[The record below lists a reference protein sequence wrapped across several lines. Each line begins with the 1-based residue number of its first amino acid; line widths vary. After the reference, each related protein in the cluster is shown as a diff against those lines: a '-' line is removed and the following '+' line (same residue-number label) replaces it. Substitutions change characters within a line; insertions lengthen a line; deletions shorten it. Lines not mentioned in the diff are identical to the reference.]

1 MTTILLR
8 GGRVHTPADPEA
20 TAVAITDGHISW
32 IGGEHGLAAAGAAD
46 HVIDLDGLLVVPGF
60 VDAHVH
66 ATDTG
71 LGLIG
76 LDLTGVRSR
85 TDLFDRIR
93 SAANSLDGRD
103 SILWGQGGV
112 IWAHGWDETLW
123 SDRTL
128 PMTAE
133 LDEAVGHRPAYIAR
147 RDVHSALASSA
158 LRAAVGTGLAA
169 LDGFDPQL
177 PLVAEAHH
185 AVRNTAKGL
194 LKTGQRTL
202 AQQAFLDHA
211 AAQGIVEVHECGFG
225 DQAGLA
231 DLQMLLRATGPVRVR
246 GLLGEAARDAEHAR
260 VLLAESGADALAGD
274 LTVDGAIGSRT
285 AALCSD
291 YLDLPGRGRRYLTD
305 DQIRDH
311 LVACARAGVQPGF
324 HAIGDDAVAAVAAGL
339 TRAAEILGGTVHLAA
354 VTPRVEHAEMIGP
367 EQIAAFAAVG
377 AVASVQPVFDELW
390 GGDDMYRTR
399 LGAERAAAMN
409 PFAALAAAGV
419 PLALGSDAPVTPV
432 DPWRAVR
439 AAVHHR
445 TQGAGLSPRAAFVA
459 HTRGGHR
466 AAGRMDR
473 GIGTVTVGAPADL
486 ALVRAGELVRPA
498 ADAAVARWST
508 DPRSRVPLLPD
519 LSPGV
524 DLPTTIATLAEGRV
538 SHDPQGLFAS
548 VVG

>member
-32 IGGEHGLAAAGAAD
+32 IGGEHGLTAAGGAD

-76 LDLTGVRSR
+76 LDLIGVGSRSELLDR
-85 TDLFDRIR
+85 VRAAAGSTD
-93 SAANSLDGRD
+93 A
-103 SILWGQGGV
+103 GV
-112 IWAHGWDETLW
+112 LWAHGWDETLW

-128 PMTAE
+128 PTTTE
-133 LDEAVGHRPAYIAR
+133 LDAAVGNRPAYIAR
-147 RDVHSALASSA
+147 RDVHSALASTA
-158 LRAAVGTGLAA
+158 LRAAAGTDLAGR
-169 LDGFDPQL
+169 DGFDPQL
-177 PLVAEAHH
+177 PLVADAHH
-185 AVRNTAKGL
+185 AVRNTAKSL
-194 LKTGQRTL
+194 LTPAQRTS
-202 AQQAFLDHA
+202 AHHHFLEHA
-211 AAQGIVEVHECGFG
+211 ASHGIVEVHECGFG
-225 DQAGLA
+225 DPAGLA
-231 DLQMLLRATGPVRVR
+231 DLRMLMDATGPVRVR
-246 GLLGEAARDAEHAR
+246 GLLGEVARDSDHAR
-260 VLLAESGADALAGD
+260 LLLAESGADALAGD
-274 LTVDGAIGSRT
+274 LVVDGAIGSRT

-291 YLDLPGRGRRYLTD
+291 YLDLPGRGRRYLSD

-311 LVACARAGVQPGF
+311 LVACARAGIQPGF

-354 VTPRVEHAEMIGP
+354 VTPRIEHAEMIGP

-390 GGDDMYRTR
+390 GGDGMYVER
-399 LGAERAAAMN
+399 LGTQRAGTMN
-409 PFAALAAAGV
+409 PFAAMAAAGV
-419 PLALGSDAPVTPV
+419 PLALGSDAPVTPI

-445 TQGAGLSPRAAFVA
+445 TAGSGLSPRAAFVA

-473 GIGTVTVGAPADL
+473 GVGTVTVGAPADL

-498 ADAAVARWST
+498 PDVVVARWST

-519 LSPGV
+519 LSPGA
-524 DLPTTIATLAEGRV
+524 DLPTTIATFAEGRV
-538 SHDPQGLFAS
+538 VHDPQGLFAA